1 MTLKFVFKPVAQNTI
16 IRPLAAAVSMAR
28 GGACVKYTDTAD
40 HKEKVVY
47 SEDLYSLTLQTKI
60 NGHERNIDGRT
71 VAFQAA
77 YKPAE
82 IHVEIN
88 DLTVVVSPKTT
99 VVSAMAQYREKFNQ
113 HYAQIKE
120 NSR

>member
-16 IRPLAAAVSMAR
+16 IRPLAEAVCMAR

-40 HKEKVVY
+40 HKEKPVC
-47 SEDLYSLTLQTKI
+47 SENLYSLTLQMKI
-60 NGHERNIDGRT
+60 NGSERNIDGRT
-71 VAFQAA
+71 VAFQAG
-77 YKPAE
+77 YKPVE
-82 IHVEIN
+82 IHVKIN
-88 DLTVVVSPKTT
+88 DLTVVISPKTT
-99 VVSAMAQYREKFNQ
+99 VVEAMAQYREKFNQ